1 MVSPEKLQGRRMYQ
15 PYLSVTN
22 ENKSPL
28 RQIKFILRRGDNN
41 KASEIRWLY

>member
-1 MVSPEKLQGRRMYQ
+1 MVSPEKLQGRPMYQ

-28 RQIKFILRRGDNN
+28 RQIIFILKLGLN
-41 KASEIRWLY
+41 E